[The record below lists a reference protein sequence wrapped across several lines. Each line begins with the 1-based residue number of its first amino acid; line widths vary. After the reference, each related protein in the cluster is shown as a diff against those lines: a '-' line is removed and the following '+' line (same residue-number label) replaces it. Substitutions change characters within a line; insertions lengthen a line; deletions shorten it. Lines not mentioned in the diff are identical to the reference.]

1 MNSPTGV
8 EGMSDVVRER
18 LGELEEGVRRAGAL
32 VVRLREDNERLR
44 REVKRLEDER
54 RQVVAQIDAIL
65 KDIGKLDLS

>member
-8 EGMSDVVRER
+8 EGMSDEVTER

-32 VVRLREDNERLR
+32 VVRLREDHAR
-44 REVKRLEDER
+44 RRRVDTRLEDER
-54 RQVVAQIDAIL
+54 RQVVTQLDAIL

>member
-8 EGMSDVVRER
+8 EGMSDEVTER
-18 LGELEEGVRRAGAL
+18 LGELEEGVRRAGAR
-32 VVRLREDNERLR
+32 VVRQRVDNERLR

-54 RQVVAQIDAIL
+54 RQVVTQIDAIL